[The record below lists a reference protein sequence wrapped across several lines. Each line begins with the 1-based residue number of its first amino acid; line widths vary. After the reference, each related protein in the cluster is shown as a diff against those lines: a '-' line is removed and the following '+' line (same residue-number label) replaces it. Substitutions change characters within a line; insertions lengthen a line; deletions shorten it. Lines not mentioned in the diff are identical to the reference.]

1 MKQSNVALH
10 GNISLTLEQV
20 QEEEGSEPS
29 IGDLHHAKETIVKFN
44 EAAFHPPSIIAP
56 RDIMK
61 PARKN

>member
-29 IGDLHHAKETIVKFN
+29 IGDQAKETIVKFN